1 MKLKNNKGAAGAD
14 VAIAIVILM
23 LFLTLIA
30 GLFYNLSSSSNRI
43 ERKAKA
49 TNLAIEIIEAL
60 KVTAFENLYSTE
72 EDQMTIQELNS
83 YASKRISIPN
93 GYTIKILIENYN
105 NENLI
110 KILRVEVS
118 YEINKQ
124 LETINIETLVKNAK

>member
-83 YASKRISIPN
+83 YASKQISIPN
-93 GYTIKILIENYN
+93 GYTIKIL
-105 NENLI
+105 
-110 KILRVEVS
+110 RS
-118 YEINKQ
+118 NK
-124 LETINIETLVKNAK
+124 ND

>member
-83 YASKRISIPN
+83 YASKQISIPN